1 MTIQDLINWFSSY
14 QYLVLGYFVAIL
26 VLALLMN
33 VIVKPNNISNI
44 KYVMSALVYGVAVPG
59 MLAIFLVLYNI
70 LFLNTSILQIS
81 IVAYF
86 LPIVAMVATLI
97 VLNQKVKMNQLPGF
111 NRLSGL
117 FIMIAIAFGI
127 IFVLQRTYFGVLILG
142 GFTQV
147 LIVFAVLMIIL
158 RVAWSRLTK

>member
-1 MTIQDLINWFSSY
+1 
-14 QYLVLGYFVAIL
+14 
-26 VLALLMN
+26 
-33 VIVKPNNISNI
+33 
-44 KYVMSALVYGVAVPG
+44 
-59 MLAIFLVLYNI
+59 
-70 LFLNTSILQIS
+70 
-81 IVAYF
+81 
-86 LPIVAMVATLI
+86 MVF
-97 VLNQKVKMNQLPGF
+97 QLPGF